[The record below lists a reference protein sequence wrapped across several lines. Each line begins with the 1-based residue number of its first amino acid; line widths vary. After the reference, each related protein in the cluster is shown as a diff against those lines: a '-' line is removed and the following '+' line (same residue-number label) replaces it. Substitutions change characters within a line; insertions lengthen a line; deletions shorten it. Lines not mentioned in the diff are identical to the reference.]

1 MGVQVSPPA
10 PKVNKMNIFN
20 SKIYNILKAKKSPFY
35 LYAISFSESIF
46 FPIPTDTFL
55 IPMALANRE
64 KAISLG
70 IYTTLFSVIGGVVG
84 YLIGFLFFD
93 TVGINIIKNFDLM
106 EKFESFSS
114 SIKDYGYFFIFIAG
128 FTPIPYKI
136 AAITSGVIGISF
148 PIFIIFS
155 FLSRGSRFLLEVILC
170 QKFGDMA
177 INIVK
182 KYSFLLTIILII
194 LFIGI
199 IIIKEAILN

>member
-1 MGVQVSPPA
+1 
-10 PKVNKMNIFN
+10 MNIFTDR
-20 SKIYNILKAKKSPFY
+20 IYNILRAKNSALY

-70 IYTTLFSVIGGVVG
+70 IYTTLFSVLGGVVG

-114 SIKDYGYFFIFIAG
+114 SIKDYG
-128 FTPIPYKI
+128 
-136 AAITSGVIGISF
+136 
-148 PIFIIFS
+148 
-155 FLSRGSRFLLEVILC
+155 LS
-170 QKFGDMA
+170 
-177 INIVK
+177 
-182 KYSFLLTIILII
+182 LIHI
-194 LFIGI
+194 
-199 IIIKEAILN
+199 

>member
-1 MGVQVSPPA
+1 MNFLST
-10 PKVNKMNIFN
+10 KV
-20 SKIYNILKAKKSPFY
+20 YNILRAKKSPLY
-35 LYAISFSESIF
+35 LYAIAFSESIF
-46 FPIPTDTFL
+46 FPVPTDTFL

-70 IYTTLFSVIGGVVG
+70 LYTTLFSVIGGAVG
-84 YLIGFLFFD
+84 YLIGLLFFD
-93 TVGINIIKNFDLM
+93 TVGINIIKNFDLI
-106 EKFESFSS
+106 EKFEIFSAS
-114 SIKDYGYFFIFIAG
+114 VKDYGYFFIFIAG

-155 FLSRGSRFLLEVILC
+155 FLSRGLRFLLEVFLC
-170 QKFGDMA
+170 QKIGDKA
-177 INIVK
+177 IDIIK

-199 IIIKEAILN
+199 IIIKEVILN

>member
-1 MGVQVSPPA
+1 
-10 PKVNKMNIFN
+10 
-20 SKIYNILKAKKSPFY
+20 
-35 LYAISFSESIF
+35 
-46 FPIPTDTFL
+46 
-55 IPMALANRE
+55 
-64 KAISLG
+64 
-70 IYTTLFSVIGGVVG
+70 
-84 YLIGFLFFD
+84 
-93 TVGINIIKNFDLM
+93 M